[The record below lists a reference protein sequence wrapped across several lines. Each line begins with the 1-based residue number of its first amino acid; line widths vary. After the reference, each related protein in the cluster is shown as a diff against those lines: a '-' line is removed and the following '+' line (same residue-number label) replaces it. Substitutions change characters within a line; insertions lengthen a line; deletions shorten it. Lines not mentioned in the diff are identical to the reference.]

1 MDNRPIGI
9 FDSGLG
15 GLTAVKA
22 LRELLPEEDIVYFAD
37 SGRVP
42 YGARPVEQLRRMAV
56 QDMDFVANHGAK
68 AIIAACGTVSSNAP
82 DLLAGYRLPVFGVLR
97 PGVEAMSR
105 VPGSAPL
112 GVIATTA
119 SIRSGAFQ
127 RSLEERCP
135 GREIISAACP
145 DFVPL
150 IESGHSGAEDEAVCE
165 AVARY
170 MRPLK
175 ERGCAAVL
183 LGCTHFGIIGEAISA
198 YMGARVRLISA
209 SACAAEKLRDYLA
222 ASGLTGG
229 HGREK
234 YYTSGSAG
242 EFSRLAATFLGRE
255 LEAAAEETGVM
266 EC

>member
-112 GVIATTA
+112 GVIATAA

-127 RSLEERCP
+127 RSLEECCP
-135 GREIISAACP
+135 GR
-145 DFVPL
+145 
-150 IESGHSGAEDEAVCE
+150 
-165 AVARY
+165 R
-170 MRPLK
+170 
-175 ERGCAAVL
+175 
-183 LGCTHFGIIGEAISA
+183 
-198 YMGARVRLISA
+198 
-209 SACAAEKLRDYLA
+209 
-222 ASGLTGG
+222 
-229 HGREK
+229 
-234 YYTSGSAG
+234 
-242 EFSRLAATFLGRE
+242 
-255 LEAAAEETGVM
+255 
-266 EC
+266 